1 MLAVTRLRVPS
12 GAAEVEEGL
21 RDVLAALGVRPG
33 FVTGRVARAVDDEGL
48 LVLVTEWF
56 GAGDYRRALSAYD
69 LKVAF
74 ADLMPYV
81 VDEPNAYEVVD
92 SR

>member
-1 MLAVTRLRVPS
+1 MLAVTRLRATD
-12 GAAEVEEGL
+12 AATVESGL
-21 RDVLAALGVRPG
+21 REVLAALGARPG
-33 FVTGRVARAVDDEGL
+33 FLGGRVARAVDDDGL
-48 LVLVTEWF
+48 LVLVTEWS
-56 GAGDYRRALSAYD
+56 GAGDYRRALSGFD

-81 VDEPNAYEVVD
+81 LDEPNAYEVVD

>member
-1 MLAVTRLRVPS
+1 MTRLRAS
-12 GAAEVEEGL
+12 GEAPAVEAGL
-21 RDVLAALGVRPG
+21 RDVLAALGARPG
-33 FVTGRVARAVDDEGL
+33 FVTGRVARAVDDDGL
-48 LVLVTEWF
+48 LVLVTEWS
-56 GAGDYRRALSAYD
+56 GAGDYRRALSGYD

-92 SR
+92 TR